1 MSEEAATVE
10 VSAEV
15 QALGD
20 QLADLSL
27 KQAKELSDYLK
38 DSQGIE
44 PAAGGG
50 VVVAAAGGGG
60 AGDDGG
66 AAEQTEFDVVL
77 TGFGDKKLNV
87 VKEVKNL
94 TGLSLMEAK
103 QLVESAPATI
113 KEGVSKE
120 DAEDL
125 KTKIEEAG
133 GAVEVKQG
141 FLVSFRCPLQWISF

>member
-38 DSQGIE
+38 DSYGIE

-120 DAEDL
+120 EAEDL

-133 GAVEVKQG
+133 GAVEIK
-141 FLVSFRCPLQWISF
+141 